1 MNRRPHSVSFPS
13 TGVRGFT
20 LIQLLVVIAIIAILA
35 AMLLPALARA
45 KAAAQAAVCRNN
57 LRQQG
62 LALVMYVSEHRGYPP
77 LNSGFAT
84 QPGAPIS
91 LWYDYLNRVLI
102 NPTATVK
109 ESATIAGS
117 VGAGGAFQCPTHRVP
132 AGVLTP
138 SYGYNA
144 LGVGGVGLAGTWSE
158 PEFLGDF
165 PRHYPVRD
173 DSVRSPADLIAAGDG
188 FLAVKQASTVS
199 GLPVTDPEGLLI
211 EGELLGRLASAQG
224 DYIVAE
230 SRPGEARRRHAGRIN
245 VMFCDGHVESESL
258 PRLFLQKQSDLV
270 RRWNVD
276 NQPHPELWASLP

>member
-1 MNRRPHSVSFPS
+1 MNRPLHPDSRLS
-13 TGVRGFT
+13 TGARAFT
-20 LIQLLVVIAIIAILA
+20 LIELLVVIAIIAILA

-45 KAAAQAAVCRNN
+45 KAAAQATTCRNN

-84 QPGAPIS
+84 PPGAPVS
-91 LWYDYLNRVLI
+91 LWYDYLNRILI
-102 NPTATVK
+102 NPTATVR
-109 ESATIAGS
+109 ESAAIAGS
-117 VGAGGAFQCPTHRVP
+117 VGPGGAFQCPTHRIPV
-132 AGVLTP
+132 GVLTP

-144 LGVGGVGLAGTWSE
+144 LGVGGVGLAGIWSD

-173 DSVRSPADLIAAGDG
+173 DAVKSPADLIAAGDG
-188 FLAVKQASTVS
+188 YLAVKQASTASGVPVS
-199 GLPVTDPEGLLI
+199 DSDGLLL
-211 EGELLGRLASAQG
+211 EGELLARLASAQG

-230 SRPGEARRRHAGRIN
+230 SRPSVARKRHSGRIN
-245 VMFCDGHVESESL
+245 ILFCDGHTESESI
-258 PRLFLQKQSDLV
+258 PRLFFQKTSDLV

-276 NQPHPELWASLP
+276 NQPHPEGWPLLP